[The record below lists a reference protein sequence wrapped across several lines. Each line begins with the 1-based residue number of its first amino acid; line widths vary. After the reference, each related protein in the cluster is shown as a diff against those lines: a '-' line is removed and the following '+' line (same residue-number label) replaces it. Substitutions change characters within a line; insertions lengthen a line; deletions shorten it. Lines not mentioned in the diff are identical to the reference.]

1 MSPDHH
7 PLTAGSRMHS
17 QETEEASRA
26 RIGTR
31 SATSPADM
39 PDPFAP
45 AARPGLSGL
54 SDQPGAAVPPAG
66 PSPAAA
72 SSPPAT
78 SAALR
83 PIRAHRTWQQLVGG
97 VLIVAVCVAAAV
109 WYVPR
114 VMRTD
119 SRLLSGTV
127 VNSGVVTLNFT
138 GSGQI
143 DAMRVHLGER
153 VRKGE
158 VLATEYAPNV
168 SSVLSADTA
177 AIVSDRTK
185 LVALRTPRSPGRGGR
200 SAPVVATAGAPQIS
214 AERAQL
220 KLDEAQLADDQVRL
234 AASRIIA
241 PAAGLVIAA
250 NGRTGEAVTPAGI
263 RDYPVT
269 VGRVPASQ
277 RPLFSLLPEGPQ
289 SQSRVAAGG
298 SALPVVAVR
307 TSSSWQVAAL
317 VPEES
322 VSRLSPG
329 RQVTIGVPA
338 AQIGAVPGR
347 IAEVLSDPVS
357 TPQGTEYQALVTITG
372 HVARLPLSGMAA
384 DVKLASPPSTG
395 PRRSG

>member
-1 MSPDHH
+1 
-7 PLTAGSRMHS
+7 MHS
-17 QETEEASRA
+17 QETEEASSVG
-26 RIGTR
+26 IGAR

-45 AARPGLSGL
+45 AARPGVSGRP
-54 SDQPGAAVPPAG
+54 DAAVPPAG
-66 PSPAAA
+66 
-72 SSPPAT
+72 SSPPA

-185 LVALRTPRSPGRGGR
+185 LVALRTVRTPRHGGR
-200 SAPVVATAGAPQIS
+200 PAVAATAGAPQIS

-234 AASRIIA
+234 AAARIVA

-263 RDYPVT
+263 RDYPAT

-289 SQSRVAAGG
+289 SQSHVAAGG

-317 VPEES
+317 VPEAS

-329 RQVTIGVPA
+329 RRVTIAVPA

-372 HVARLPLSGMAA
+372 HVERLPLSGMAA
-384 DVKLASPPSTG
+384 DVKLAPPPSSG